1 MKPIQRILHL
11 KQDDYYIKHLTII
24 NTLLPT
30 YLTDKEIEVLAA
42 FMSLDKNLI
51 EDDMFNTV
59 ARKKVMTKLNLS
71 PGGLGNHLKSM
82 INKKVLDRNE
92 ITNKITIKTFLL
104 PQEPAQ
110 GYQIKILKK

>member
-11 KQDDYYIKHLTII
+11 NENDYYIKHLTIV

-30 YLTDKEIEVLAA
+30 YLTNKEIEVLAA
-42 FMSLDKNLI
+42 FMSLDKHII
-51 EDDMFNTV
+51 EEDMFNTV
-59 ARKKVMTKLNLS
+59 ARSRVMKKLQLS

-92 ITNKITIKTFLL
+92 ITNRISIKDFLL
-104 PQEPAQ
+104 PQEPTQ